1 MHITDPQS
9 RGHAASTSPSYAETY
24 TALRAIGQEHLLHF
38 FDQLPEE
45 RQQDLLSQIHA
56 LDLASLPRLID
67 RYVKNPEKST
77 PAAVVG
83 ANLRPVN
90 PYPLDAANPRKPWD
104 RSTYQKI
111 GEDLLRA
118 GKVAAFVVAG
128 GQGSRLG
135 YDGPK
140 GCYTCGPVTHRSLFE
155 MFAAN
160 LVGAKKRYGR
170 DVPWYIMTSPLN
182 HRATVGFFEDHHY
195 FGLERY
201 NVLFFQQGVMPSL
214 DMKTGRVLLSRHD
227 EVATNPDGHGGAIAA
242 LKKSGAIEDMKRR
255 GIEHLSYFQVDNPLV
270 RVLDPVFLGLHA
282 AAPDS
287 SGEMSSKMVAKA
299 SPEEKVGVFATV
311 SRGGRE
317 VVDVVE
323 YSDFPPALA
332 RERGPDGTLA
342 YNAGSIA
349 VHIIGVSFLDKLAND
364 PSFELPFHRAEKKVA
379 CVDLDS
385 GEVMQPQS
393 NNAVK
398 LEKFVFDAL
407 PLCKASIVV
416 ETSRE
421 EFAPIKNATGVDS
434 PESCQQLQTL
444 RAARWLELAGVK
456 VAKKPDGTPD
466 CVLEI
471 RPEHATSADELKQLA
486 LPKTIEAGAKLVL

>member
-1 MHITDPQS
+1 MHTSEPHQANRVAS
-9 RGHAASTSPSYAETY
+9 SSAAPPSYAETF
-24 TALRAIGQEHLLHF
+24 TALRAIGQEHLLKF
-38 FDQLPEE
+38 YDQLPPE
-45 RQQDLLSQIHA
+45 RQSDLLSQIHA
-56 LDLASLPRLID
+56 LDLATLPRLID
-67 RYVKNPEKST
+67 RYVKNPEKFT
-77 PAAVVG
+77 PPT
-83 ANLRPVN
+83 NLRPVN
-90 PYPLDAANPRKPWD
+90 SYPLDASNPRKPWD
-104 RSTYQKI
+104 RAKYQRV
-111 GEDLLRA
+111 GEELLKA

-182 HRATVGFFEDHHY
+182 HRATVGFFEDHHF
-195 FGLERY
+195 FGLERS

-214 DMKTGRVLLSRHD
+214 DMKTGKVLLSRPD

-242 LKKSGAIEDMKRR
+242 LKKSGAIDDMKRR
-255 GIEHLSYFQVDNPLV
+255 GVEHLSYFQVDNPLV

-311 SRGGRE
+311 SRGGRD

-332 RERGPDGTLA
+332 KERGPDGVLA

-349 VHIIGVSFLDKLAND
+349 VHIIGVAFLEKLAND

-379 CVDLDS
+379 CVDLAN
-385 GEVMQPQS
+385 GEVIQPQV

-444 RAARWLELAGVK
+444 RATRWLELAGVK
-456 VAKKPDGTPD
+456 VPKKPDGTPD

-471 RPEHATSADELKQLA
+471 RPEHATSPEELKQLT
-486 LPKTIEAGAKLVL
+486 LPKAIDAGAKLVL